1 MIWDKTNEIISRQEL
16 EVKQLQALQDT
27 VARVYANVPFYQQA
41 FDKVGVTPADI
52 KSLEDIAKLP
62 FTTKDDL
69 RANYPYGLFA
79 VPMREIVRVHAS
91 SGTTGKPVVVGYTK
105 RDLDIWSDLIARIVT
120 QAGVTADDVVQV
132 AFGYGLFTG
141 GFGLHY
147 GLEKAG
153 ATVVPASSGNT
164 EKQIMLMEDFGTTVL
179 VSTPSYALYL
189 AEIATSMGIDPKSLK
204 LRLGLFGAEP
214 WTEGMRRELEQRWGI
229 KATDN
234 YGLSEIIGPGVAG
247 ECGCGGGLHINE
259 DHFIPEI
266 INPETG
272 ESLGFDQEG
281 ELVFTTITKEGF
293 PVIRFRTKD
302 LSIITTKPCE
312 CGRTLARMRRVNAR
326 SDDMLIIRG
335 VNVFPSQIES
345 VLMSINGVEPHY
357 QIIVSKKG
365 FLDELEVK
373 VEVDD
378 SKFSDSF
385 KELERLERH
394 IAQKMQSVLTITPR
408 IKLVEPGTIERSTGK
423 AKRVFDY
430 RTK

>member
-1 MIWDKTNEIISRQEL
+1 MWDKVNEQISRENL
-16 EVKQLQALQDT
+16 AAKQLRGLQET
-27 VARVYANVPFYQQA
+27 VIRVYDKVPFYREA
-41 FDKVGVTPADI
+41 FDKLGVKPTDI
-52 KSLEDIAKLP
+52 KTLQDLSKLP

-69 RANYPYGLFA
+69 RSNYPYGLFA
-79 VPMREIVRVHAS
+79 EPMREIVRIHAS

-105 RDLDIWSDLIARIVT
+105 KDLDTWSDLIARTVT

-189 AEIATSMGIDPKSLK
+189 AEVAEKMGLDPKSLK
-204 LRLGLFGAEP
+204 VRLGLFGAEP
-214 WTEGMRRELEQRWGI
+214 WTEGMRRELEERWGI

-247 ECGCGGGLHINE
+247 ECQEGNGLHINE

-266 INPETG
+266 IDPETG

-302 LSIITTKPCE
+302 LSIITAEACQ
-312 CGRTLARMRRVNAR
+312 CGRTLARMRRVSGR

-357 QIIVSKKG
+357 EIMVKKIG
-365 FLDELEVK
+365 FLDDLEVK
-373 VEVDD
+373 VEVDTD
-378 SKFSDSF
+378 KFTDSF
-385 KELERLERH
+385 RELEQLEKH
-394 IAQKMQSVLTITPR
+394 IAQKLQSVLTIQAR
-408 IKLVEPGTIERSTGK
+408 VKLVEPGTIERSTGK
-423 AKRVFDY
+423 AKRVFDL
-430 RTK
+430 R